1 MIYVSAFQPFAS
13 RIGQDTV
20 IKLTFDYNPDL
31 IASLKKILRH
41 YRDEA
46 IDPSRHIFQPGGWNP
61 KEKCW
66 YVERT
71 IWEMVKQDLMYEGY
85 EFEDLEEVDLR

>member
-20 IKLTFDYNPDL
+20 IKLTFEYNPDL
-31 IASLKKILRH
+31 IAFLKRALRN
-41 YRDEA
+41 YKDEA
-46 IDPSRHIFQPGGWNP
+46 LDPSRHIFQPGGWNP

-66 YVERT
+66 YVERS
-71 IWEMVKQDLMYEGY
+71 IWDMVRKDLMDHGY
-85 EFEDLEEVDLR
+85 DCIDAEAAQ